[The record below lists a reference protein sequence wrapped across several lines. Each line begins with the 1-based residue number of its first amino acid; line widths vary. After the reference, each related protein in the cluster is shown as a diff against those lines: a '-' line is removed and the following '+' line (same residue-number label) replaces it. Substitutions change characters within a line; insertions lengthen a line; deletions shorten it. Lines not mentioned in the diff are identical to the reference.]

1 MLIPQENSTTREGF
15 KLWYG
20 LRVGMPMLGNVVGEA
35 SWLFCGFK
43 TTARHTLSLLPW
55 TWVRND

>member
-43 TTARHTLSLLPW
+43 TTA
-55 TWVRND
+55 